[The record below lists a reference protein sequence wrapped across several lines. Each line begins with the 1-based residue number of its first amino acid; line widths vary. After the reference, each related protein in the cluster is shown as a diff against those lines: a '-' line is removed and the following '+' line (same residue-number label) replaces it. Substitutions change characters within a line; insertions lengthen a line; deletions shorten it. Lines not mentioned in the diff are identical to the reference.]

1 MFLPFTLL
9 SSFGVDWRVVPLVFP
24 NGNSL
29 WNMGH
34 RYLRAPANILPVEG
48 QDHEAN
54 ARTHW
59 SRAIFLKP
67 EFLCRPNSCI
77 HLHLDLGTSPTSGDK
92 HRRVESALDFWCH
105 RVSRLG

>member
-48 QDHEAN
+48 QDRGAN

-59 SRAIFLKP
+59 SRSNFLKP
-67 EFLCRPNSCI
+67 EFPCRPNVCNRSHSGCS
-77 HLHLDLGTSPTSGDK
+77 TSPTSGDK
-92 HRRVESALDFWCH
+92 HRRVESALDYWCR
-105 RVSRLG
+105 RVSKMH